1 MTRATRALPASPSLS
16 ERSPQPARSAPSPAH
31 AEVRGPSRTA
41 PPGSLIGDLRRSDGE
56 DGGVHDCPVSEEHD
70 RAGERGSR

>member
-1 MTRATRALPASPSLS
+1 M
-16 ERSPQPARSAPSPAH
+16 
-31 AEVRGPSRTA
+31 RGPSRTA